1 MPGRQAPSWHAL
13 AFSLGKLGRVDLGP
27 NMREAGAQKPMYFL
41 NDNVQ
46 RVSDDDDDDY
56 DDDDDD
62 DEPRDCWAAYFQTNL
77 FPAFVLEPGW
87 LELFNK
93 VCSLEGTASFLLD
106 RKQRHLIG

>member
-13 AFSLGKLGRVDLGP
+13 AFSLGKLGRVDL
-27 NMREAGAQKPMYFL
+27 L

-46 RVSDDDDDDY
+46 RVSD

-62 DEPRDCWAAYFQTNL
+62 DEPRDCWAAYFQT
-77 FPAFVLEPGW
+77 AFVLEPGW

-93 VCSLEGTASFLLD
+93 LCSLEGTASFLLD